1 MPGLVL
7 GVRDIKVNET
17 GKEAYILAKEIDNE

>member
-7 GVRDIKVNET
+7 GVRDIKVNEI